1 MDIYPGMEFWKIRR
15 IPEPICEC
23 LLDDL
28 DMESTGSTRA
38 KTAEGSVGSL
48 SVSILQPPSISQDHF
63 IRHQSTPT
71 LSPATITTPLP
82 RLPRCNK
89 LATNYSIPKKHSNS
103 AQTIPPYPIQPF
115 ANALTYKELSENQT
129 TPSISQDQPLHPE
142 DPSLHPGYLYLNL
155 LPNCLQWLILSKQ
168 YHVYLFASKYKST
181 KFYLLRRLIVSSGLS
196 MATAT
201 SS

>member
-82 RLPRCNK
+82 RLSRCNK
-89 LATNYSIPKKHSNS
+89 LATNYSIPKN
-103 AQTIPPYPIQPF
+103 TLIQLKLSPLIQYSPLQVQYILTNRNI
-115 ANALTYKELSENQT
+115 ADALTYKKASK
-129 TPSISQDQPLHPE
+129 
-142 DPSLHPGYLYLNL
+142 PG
-155 LPNCLQWLILSKQ
+155 LPNN
-168 YHVYLFASKYKST
+168 
-181 KFYLLRRLIVSSGLS
+181 GEE
-196 MATAT
+196 
-201 SS
+201 